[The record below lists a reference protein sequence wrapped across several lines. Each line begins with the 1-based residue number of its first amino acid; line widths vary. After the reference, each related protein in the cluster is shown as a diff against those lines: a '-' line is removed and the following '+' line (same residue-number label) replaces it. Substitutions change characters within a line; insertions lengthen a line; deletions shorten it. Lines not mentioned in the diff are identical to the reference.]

1 MKTLKKVLLA
11 LAVLVA
17 VLLLVGLLLPA
28 SYRVERSI
36 VIRAKP
42 DAVFAKVNT
51 LKHWPEWT
59 AWTVARFPDMKLSF
73 SGPDAGEGAVYSWT
87 GKTSGDGTLKITKS
101 EPGKLITYDLD
112 FEHGKYLSKGELS
125 FVAEGEMVAVKLA
138 NAGDLGAN
146 PVNRWFGLL
155 MDRMMGPD
163 LQAGLDNLKRQMEA
177 PKP

>member
-1 MKTLKKVLLA
+1 MKILKKVFLA
-11 LAVLVA
+11 LVALVV
-17 VLLLVGLLLPA
+17 VLLVVGYFLPA

-36 VIRAKP
+36 VIRARP
-42 DAVFAKVNT
+42 DAVFARVNT

-112 FEHGKYLSKGELS
+112 FEHGKYLSKGEIS
-125 FVAEGEMVAVKLA
+125 FTAEGEMVAVKWA